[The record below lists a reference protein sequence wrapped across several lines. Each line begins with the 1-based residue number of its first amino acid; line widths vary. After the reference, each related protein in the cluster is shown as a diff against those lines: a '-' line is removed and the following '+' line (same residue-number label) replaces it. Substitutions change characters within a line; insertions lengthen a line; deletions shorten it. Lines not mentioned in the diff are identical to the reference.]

1 MKLNFNCDL
10 IVADITGDSFKNSH
24 YGNLYDCIK
33 EKLNRGKYFS
43 NQENSERNILRIA
56 LHSLD
61 SPLWRYDL
69 KNDNQINLS
78 YFYQFLYSLRSLI
91 RQTYST
97 CIITIPFSKFQ
108 DSHVDKCLHFSDIA
122 IQLQSF
128 AGTNCENVVPY
139 KDYHG
144 FFIIQKLVAI
154 NSLVAFNSNKTNLAF
169 KLRRKKF
176 VVEEFH
182 LPPELE
188 DSAEREQDDS
198 AILTCSSVKSK
209 KLDF

>member
-1 MKLNFNCDL
+1 MESDESNAKMSIAWRYEKLKTVSSSISSHSYFGHYFDLSKNIDEKLLHKSDIEYWAGVTGISTKFYLIKSSQLSKYMKLNFNCDL

-108 DSHVDKCLHFSDIA
+108 V
-122 IQLQSF
+122 
-128 AGTNCENVVPY
+128 
-139 KDYHG
+139 
-144 FFIIQKLVAI
+144 
-154 NSLVAFNSNKTNLAF
+154 NK
-169 KLRRKKF
+169 
-176 VVEEFH
+176 
-182 LPPELE
+182 
-188 DSAEREQDDS
+188 
-198 AILTCSSVKSK
+198 
-209 KLDF
+209 